1 MPKNNFLKLSIPFLI
16 LFLIISTII
25 LRAFFVDTL
34 YALSIAAVLSLSLV
48 SIYLYYIITKE
59 MAIRTRAEG
68 RLLSIEKSASLGKL
82 SDSNHDADTATAQLS
97 LQLTEGNR
105 GMAWSEKEKV
115 YFGSA
120 YEVTNSISAQL
131 AMLKKILGCHNC
143 ILFDVGEKGLIFIA
157 NSSANEDIHYE
168 LPNESNGSLLS
179 WVVEHKVPLRI
190 DHIRDKK
197 GINYYTKDNGIE
209 SFLSVPVFGK
219 KDELRAILCV
229 DSQEKYT
236 FDHDAERFLVF
247 AGQIIS
253 EFMENAANHRRMKIE
268 ASEFMAF
275 YRLSKMFASTLKLDK
290 ILDIAVTFSKEIVD
304 YDMAIF
310 ILKEEPETL
319 KVAAAKGFRAAE
331 MINKTFTADKNII
344 GWVIKNS
351 KPLLFS
357 DFQGDKR
364 DTPVFPWISLP
375 IRSLICLP
383 LCIKDNTIG
392 VFLIASKKENFFSAY
407 ETKIFEV
414 IATHTATQ
422 IQNAMMYQQME
433 KMATTDGLTGLFN
446 HRHFQETLSRELER
460 AERYNERVSLLLID
474 IDHFKQVNDTY
485 GHPTGDKILKGVAKI
500 LVSSIRGVDAAA
512 RYGGEEFA
520 VILVN
525 SDGKGALETAERIR
539 KIIENSK
546 FNIGTASIHITSSLG
561 IAVFPGDTGVD
572 DGAQRLLISRADNAL
587 YLAKKEGRNKAY
599 LFKDVSDR
607 ITNIANQG

>member
-1 MPKNNFLKLSIPFLI
+1 MAIAAIFTLLI
-16 LFLIISTII
+16 LIACLSYIIS
-25 LRAFFVDTL
+25 
-34 YALSIAAVLSLSLV
+34 
-48 SIYLYYIITKE
+48 KE
-59 MAIRTRAEG
+59 RKIRKRAEG

-82 SDSNHDADTATAQLS
+82 SDSNHDADTPAAPLS

-105 GMAWSEKEKV
+105 GIAWSEKEKV

-143 ILFDVGEKGLIFIA
+143 ILFDAAEKGLIFIA

-190 DHIRDKK
+190 AHVRDKK
-197 GINYYTKDNGIE
+197 GINYYIRDKGIE
-209 SFLSVPVFGK
+209 SFLAVPVFGK
-219 KDELRAILCV
+219 KDELRAVLCA
-229 DSQEKYT
+229 DSQEKDA
-236 FDHDAERFLVF
+236 FNPDAESLLVF
-247 AGQIIS
+247 AGHSIS
-253 EFMENAANHRRMKIE
+253 EFMENVKNLRKMKIE

-275 YRLSKMFASTLKLDK
+275 YRLSKMFASTLKLDE

-319 KVAAAKGFRAAE
+319 KIAAAKGFRAAE
-331 MINKTFTADKNII
+331 MINKIFKPDKSII
-344 GWVIKNS
+344 GCVIKNS

-392 VFLIASKKENFFSAY
+392 VFLIASKQENFFSAY

-414 IATHTATQ
+414 IAAHTATQ

-460 AERYNERVSLLLID
+460 AERYNERVSLLLVD
-474 IDHFKQVNDTY
+474 IDHFKKVNDTY
-485 GHPTGDKILKGVAKI
+485 GHPAGDKILKGVAKI
-500 LVSSIRGVDAAA
+500 LASSIRGVDAAA

-525 SDGKGALETAERIR
+525 TDGRGALETAERIR
-539 KIIENSK
+539 RIIENSK
-546 FNIGTASIHITSSLG
+546 FNTGTASIKITSSLG
-561 IAVFPGDTGVD
+561 IAVFPGDTGID

-607 ITNIANQG
+607 ITSMAKQG

>member
-1 MPKNNFLKLSIPFLI
+1 MRS
-16 LFLIISTII
+16 
-25 LRAFFVDTL
+25 
-34 YALSIAAVLSLSLV
+34 
-48 SIYLYYIITKE
+48 
-59 MAIRTRAEG
+59 RAEG

-82 SDSNHDADTATAQLS
+82 SDSNHDADTPAAPLS
-97 LQLTEGNR
+97 LQPTEGNR
-105 GMAWSEKEKV
+105 EMTWSEKERV

-120 YEVTNSISAQL
+120 YEVTNAISAQL

-143 ILFDVGEKGLIFIA
+143 ILFDAGEKELIFIA

-168 LPNESNGSLLS
+168 LPNESNESLLS
-179 WVVEHKVPLRI
+179 WVAEHKVPLRI
-190 DHIRDKK
+190 AHVRDKK
-197 GINYYTKDNGIE
+197 GVNYYIRDNGIE
-209 SFLSVPVFGK
+209 SFLAVPVFGK
-219 KDELRAILCV
+219 KDELRAILCA
-229 DSQEKYT
+229 DSQEKNN
-236 FDHDAERFLVF
+236 FDHDSERFLVF
-247 AGQIIS
+247 AGRCIS
-253 EFMENAANHRRMKIE
+253 ELMENITNLRKMKIE

-275 YRLSKMFASTLKLDK
+275 YKLSKMFASTLKLDE

-304 YDMAIF
+304 YDIAVLM
-310 ILKEEPETL
+310 LKEEPEAL

-331 MINKTFTADKNII
+331 MLHKTFKPDKSII

-364 DTPVFPWISLP
+364 EAPVFPWISLP

-414 IATHTATQ
+414 IAAHTATQ

-460 AERYNERVSLLLID
+460 AERYNERVSLLLVD
-474 IDHFKQVNDTY
+474 IDHFKKVNDTY
-485 GHPTGDKILKGVAKI
+485 GHPAGDKILKGVAQI

-525 SDGKGALETAERIR
+525 TDGKGALETAERIR
-539 KIIENSK
+539 RIIENNK
-546 FNIGTASIHITSSLG
+546 FNTGTASIKITSSLG

-607 ITNIANQG
+607 ITTMATQG

>member
-1 MPKNNFLKLSIPFLI
+1 MAIAAIFTLLI
-16 LFLIISTII
+16 LIAYLSYIIS
-25 LRAFFVDTL
+25 
-34 YALSIAAVLSLSLV
+34 
-48 SIYLYYIITKE
+48 KE
-59 MAIRTRAEG
+59 KKIRKRLEG

-82 SDSNHDADTATAQLS
+82 SDSNHDADTPAAPLS
-97 LQLTEGNR
+97 LQLTEGDR
-105 GMAWSEKEKV
+105 GRVGSEKEKV

-120 YEVTNSISAQL
+120 YEATDSISAQL
-131 AMLKKILGCHNC
+131 AMLKKTLGCHNC
-143 ILFDVGEKGLIFIA
+143 MLFDAGEKRLIFIA
-157 NSSANEDIHYE
+157 NSSANEDICYE
-168 LPNESNGSLLS
+168 LPNESSGSLLS
-179 WVVEHKVPLRI
+179 WVAEHKVPLRI
-190 DHIRDKK
+190 AHVRDKK
-197 GINYYTKDNGIE
+197 GINYYIRDKCIE
-209 SFLSVPVFGK
+209 SFLAVPVFGK
-219 KDELRAILCV
+219 KDELRAILCA
-229 DSQEKYT
+229 DSQEKDA
-236 FDHDAERFLVF
+236 FNPDAERLLVF
-247 AGQIIS
+247 AGHSIS
-253 EFMENAANHRRMKIE
+253 DFLENITNLRKMKIE

-275 YRLSKMFASTLKLDK
+275 YRLSKMLASTLKLDE

-310 ILKEEPETL
+310 SLKEESETL

-331 MINKTFTADKNII
+331 MINKTFKPDEGII

-351 KPLLFS
+351 KPLFFS

-364 DTPVFPWISLP
+364 DAPIFPWISLP

-414 IATHTATQ
+414 IAAHTSTQ

-446 HRHFQETLSRELER
+446 HRHFQEMLSRELER
-460 AERYNERVSLLLID
+460 AERYNERVSLILVD
-474 IDHFKQVNDTY
+474 IDHFKKVNDIY
-485 GHPTGDKILKGVAKI
+485 GHPAGDKILKGVAKI
-500 LVSSIRGVDAAA
+500 LTSSIRGIDAAA

-525 SDGKGALETAERIR
+525 TDGRGALETAERIR
-539 KIIENSK
+539 RVMEYSK
-546 FNIGTASIHITSSLG
+546 FNIGSASIKITSSLG

-572 DGAQRLLISRADNAL
+572 GGAQRLLISRADNAL

-607 ITNIANQG
+607 IINMAKQR